1 MNALFQA
8 WGVRKTFGEFVA
20 VNDVEMTLE
29 KGVLTSIIGPNGAGK
44 TTLIN
49 LFTGKLPCDSG
60 RLDFDGTEITGLA
73 PHQRVRLG
81 VSRSFQITNV
91 FQQMTVA
98 ENLQLPVLARLG
110 RAGRPFARPD
120 RDPDVRGE
128 VESLLADIGLGKARD
143 VRAKALPHG
152 DQRLLE
158 IGMAIACRPRLCF
171 LDEPCSGMNPGER
184 AQVQEL
190 VRKLTKMRDVTFVIV
205 EHDMDVVFALS
216 DRVIVMHQ
224 GNVLTEGNPDAIRND
239 ARVKEIYLGEEVGA

>member
-1 MNALFQA
+1 
-8 WGVRKTFGEFVA
+8 
-20 VNDVEMTLE
+20 
-29 KGVLTSIIGPNGAGK
+29 VLTSIIGPNGAGK

-49 LFTGKLPCDSG
+49 LFTGMLACDSG
-60 RLDFDGTEITGLA
+60 RLIFDGTEITGLS

-81 VSRSFQITNV
+81 ISRSFQITNV
-91 FQQMTVA
+91 FQQMTVTQ
-98 ENLQLPVLARLG
+98 NLQLPVLARLG
-110 RAGRPFARPD
+110 RANRPFVRPD
-120 RDPDVRGE
+120 RDPDVRAE
-128 VESLLADIGLGKARD
+128 VEGLLADIGLAKARD

-190 VRKLTKMRDVTFVIV
+190 IRKLTKTREVTFVIV

-216 DRVIVMHQ
+216 ERVIVMHQ
-224 GNVLTEGNPDAIRND
+224 GKVLTEGRPEAIRNH
-239 ARVKEIYLGEEVGA
+239 AGVREIYLGEDVGA

>member
-1 MNALFQA
+1 MSALFQA
-8 WGVRKTFGEFVA
+8 QGVRKTFGEFVA

-60 RLDFDGTEITGLA
+60 RLDFDGTEITELA

-128 VESLLADIGLGKARD
+128 VEKLLADIGLAKARD

-190 VRKLTKMRDVTFVIV
+190 VRKLTRMRDVTFVIV

-224 GNVLTEGNPDAIRND
+224 GTVLTEGNPEAIRND
-239 ARVKEIYLGEEVGA
+239 ARVKEIYLGEDVGA

>member
-1 MNALFQA
+1 
-8 WGVRKTFGEFVA
+8 
-20 VNDVEMTLE
+20 MTLE

-44 TTLIN
+44 TTLVN
-49 LFTGKLPCDSG
+49 LFTGNLPCDSG
-60 RLDFDGTEITGLA
+60 RLVFDGTEITRLTA
-73 PHQRVRLG
+73 HQRVRLG
-81 VSRSFQITNV
+81 ISRSFQITNV
-91 FQQMTVA
+91 FQQMTLA
-98 ENLQLPVLARLG
+98 QNLQLPVLARLG
-110 RAGRPFARPD
+110 RASRPFARPD
-120 RDPDVRGE
+120 RDPDVQAE
-128 VESLLADIGLGKARD
+128 VESLLSDIGLATARD

-190 VRKLTKMRDVTFVIV
+190 VRKLTKMRDVTFVII

-224 GNVLTEGNPDAIRND
+224 GSVLAEGKPEAIRNN
-239 ARVKEIYLGEEVGA
+239 ARVKEIYLGEDVGA

>member
-1 MNALFQA
+1 
-8 WGVRKTFGEFVA
+8 
-20 VNDVEMTLE
+20 MTLE
-29 KGVLTSIIGPNGAGK
+29 KGALTSIIGPNGAGK

-49 LFTGKLPCDSG
+49 LFTGNLPCDSG
-60 RLDFDGTEITGLA
+60 RIVFDGTEITGLA
-73 PHQRVRLG
+73 AHQRVGLG
-81 VSRSFQITNV
+81 ISRSFQITNI
-91 FQQMTVA
+91 FQQMTLA

-120 RDPDVRGE
+120 RDPDVQAE
-128 VESLLADIGLGKARD
+128 VESLLSDIGLASARE

-184 AQVQEL
+184 THVQKL
-190 VRKLTKMRDVTFVIV
+190 IRKLTRTHDVTFVII

-224 GNVLTEGNPDAIRND
+224 GSVLAEGKPEAIRNH
-239 ARVKEIYLGEEVGA
+239 ARVKEIYLGEGVGA

>member
-1 MNALFQA
+1 
-8 WGVRKTFGEFVA
+8 
-20 VNDVEMTLE
+20 MTLE

-49 LFTGKLPCDSG
+49 LFTGNLPCDSG
-60 RLDFDGTEITGLA
+60 RLVFDGTEITGLA
-73 PHQRVRLG
+73 PYQRVRLG

-120 RDPDVRGE
+120 RDP
-128 VESLLADIGLGKARD
+128 D

-190 VRKLTKMRDVTFVIV
+190 VRKLTKMRDVTFVII

-224 GNVLTEGNPDAIRND
+224 GNVLTEGDPGAIRND